1 MYSFCER
8 WERESKSSRICS
20 KSPIRIL
27 NNDRSCLRVT
37 GHRLQMHAIPQNFFR
52 LEHQF
57 AELVEP
63 EPAKQAT
70 LGLGNKG

>member
-1 MYSFCER
+1 
-8 WERESKSSRICS
+8 
-20 KSPIRIL
+20 
-27 NNDRSCLRVT
+27 
-37 GHRLQMHAIPQNFFR
+37 MHAIPHNFFR